1 MKKNF
6 KKVATVLLAF
16 FLGITGANAQ
26 SLQEVVYL
34 KNGSIIRGTVIE
46 QKPNESIK
54 IQTADGSVFVYAIN
68 EVSKITKEAP
78 ITQTTNSTIE
88 TDTSYGWNR
97 TPRYRGFIGD
107 SYVLGVGD
115 YAEDREFAYTSHGV
129 QIVPDLYVGA
139 GVGVNYWFDSECWS
153 VPVFMHVRGE
163 LHKAFRKNVSPYID
177 AKVGYSLADVKGV
190 FCNPSVGC
198 HFYFGHSNVGLSVGI
213 GYVVQAF
220 KDFYDE
226 EHNAGGVSLNLALD
240 F

>member
-88 TDTSYGWNR
+88 ADTSYGWNR

-107 SYVLGVGD
+107 SYVLG
-115 YAEDREFAYTSHGV
+115 
-129 QIVPDLYVGA
+129 
-139 GVGVNYWFDSECWS
+139 
-153 VPVFMHVRGE
+153 
-163 LHKAFRKNVSPYID
+163 D